1 MKEKYYD
8 MLCDLGVSNT
18 QKLKVATLNIDLTKN
33 ENKRE
38 VHFKG
43 QRYMY
48 MLKKNLNVSVG
59 R

>member
-18 QKLKVATLNIDLTKN
+18 QKLKVATLNIDLAKN

-48 MLKKNLNVSVG
+48 MLKKKS
-59 R
+59 